1 MLIHEAAAAPG
12 PALSTL
18 VAGAR
23 AHHRGRMGQTM
34 VPPLHD
40 MTPPRPSRSLL
51 KDHAM
56 AVIRRAL
63 VSGAVQPGEIFSA
76 TALASQLEV
85 SNSPVRDAL
94 LELVHAGIMEVVPNR
109 GFRVVQLDDH
119 DLAEVYQ
126 LRELV
131 EVPAV
136 AQLAERGIPREA
148 ASALTQAA
156 QRCASAAEQADLPG
170 FLDGDRAF
178 HLGLLELLG
187 NHRLVQMVDRLRD
200 QTRIQGM
207 RRLAA
212 QGSLADS
219 AAEHHDLLLA
229 VVERRVRDAE
239 SIMRHHMAHGST
251 PPSPPVLKELPR
263 G

>member
-1 MLIHEAAAAPG
+1 M
-12 PALSTL
+12 
-18 VAGAR
+18 
-23 AHHRGRMGQTM
+23 
-34 VPPLHD
+34 
-40 MTPPRPSRSLL
+40 L

-76 TALASQLEV
+76 TALAAQLEV

-94 LELVHAGIMEVVPNR
+94 LELVHGGIMEVVPNR

-126 LRELV
+126 LRELI

-136 AQLAERGIPREA
+136 AQLAERGIPEDA
-148 ASALTQAA
+148 ATALTQAA
-156 QRCASAAEQADLPG
+156 ERCVAAAEQSDLPA

-187 NHRLVQMVDRLRD
+187 NQRLVLMVDRLRD

-207 RRLAA
+207 RRLVA
-212 QGSLADS
+212 QGSLAAS

-229 VVERRVRDAE
+229 VVEHRVPDAE

-251 PPSPPVLKELPR
+251 PPNPPVFKEPTR